1 MKGDSLMTETMLT
14 TIDNPF
20 NPFEQFVD
28 WYMYDCQMGYNTY
41 SRIARLM
48 PADDESLSSIE
59 KDRIEDNII
68 DRLIRHDP
76 LGIYTR
82 VDEESAK
89 IVAENASKV
98 INLMQNA
105 KESS

>member
-1 MKGDSLMTETMLT
+1 MTETMLT

-68 DRLIRHDP
+68 DRMIQHDP
-76 LGIYTR
+76 LGIYTK

-89 IVAENASKV
+89 LVAANAAKV
-98 INLMQNA
+98 ANVV
-105 KESS
+105 

>member
-1 MKGDSLMTETMLT
+1 MKGDLLMTETMLT

-28 WYMYDCQMGYNTY
+28 WYMFDCQKGYNTY

-48 PADDESLSSIE
+48 PDDDSLSSIE

-68 DRLIRHDP
+68 DRMIQHDP
-76 LGIYTR
+76 LGIYTK

-89 IVAENASKV
+89 LVAANAAKV
-98 INLMQNA
+98 TNVV
-105 KESS
+105 

>member
-1 MKGDSLMTETMLT
+1 MTETMLT

-28 WYMYDCQMGYNTY
+28 WYLFDCQMGYNTY

-89 IVAENASKV
+89 IVAKNASKA

>member
-1 MKGDSLMTETMLT
+1 MTEPMVT

-20 NPFEQFVD
+20 NPLEQCVG
-28 WYMYDCQMGYNTY
+28 WYMYDCQKGYNTY

-68 DRLIRHDP
+68 DRMIQHDP
-76 LGIYTR
+76 LGIYTK

-89 IVAENASKV
+89 LVAANAAKAA
-98 INLMQNA
+98 NA
-105 KESS
+105 V

>member
-1 MKGDSLMTETMLT
+1 MKGDLLMTETMLT

-28 WYMYDCQMGYNTY
+28 WYMFDCQKGYNTY

-48 PADDESLSSIE
+48 PDDDSLSSIE

-68 DRLIRHDP
+68 DRMIQHDP
-76 LGIYTR
+76 LGIYTK

-89 IVAENASKV
+89 LVAANA
-98 INLMQNA
+98 A
-105 KESS
+105 KATNVV

>member
-1 MKGDSLMTETMLT
+1 MADVMLT

-28 WYMYDCQMGYNTY
+28 WYMFDCQKGYNTY

-59 KDRIEDNII
+59 KDRIEDNIM
-68 DRLIRHDP
+68 DRMIQHDP
-76 LGIYTR
+76 LGIYTK

-89 IVAENASKV
+89 LVAANAAKV
-98 INLMQNA
+98 ANA
-105 KESS
+105 V

>member
-1 MKGDSLMTETMLT
+1 MTETMLT

-20 NPFEQFVD
+20 DPFEQFVE
-28 WYMYDCQMGYNTY
+28 WYMYDQQKGYNTY
-41 SRIARLM
+41 SRVARLM
-48 PADDESLSSIE
+48 PSDDESLSSIE
-59 KDRIEDNII
+59 KDRIEDDII
-68 DRLIRHDP
+68 DRIIRYDP

-89 IVAENASKV
+89 IVAENASKA
-98 INLMQNA
+98 ISLALNA

>member
-1 MKGDSLMTETMLT
+1 MTETMLT

-28 WYMYDCQMGYNTY
+28 WYMFDCQKGYNTY

-48 PADDESLSSIE
+48 PDDDSLSSIE

-68 DRLIRHDP
+68 DRMIQHDP
-76 LGIYTR
+76 LGIYTK

-89 IVAENASKV
+89 LVAANAATV
-98 INLMQNA
+98 ANA
-105 KESS
+105 V

>member
-1 MKGDSLMTETMLT
+1 MTETMLT

-28 WYMYDCQMGYNTY
+28 WYMFDCQKGYNTY

-48 PADDESLSSIE
+48 PDDESLSSIE

-68 DRLIRHDP
+68 DRMIQHDP
-76 LGIYTR
+76 LGIYTK

-89 IVAENASKV
+89 LVAANAAKV
-98 INLMQNA
+98 ANA
-105 KESS
+105 VQL

>member
-1 MKGDSLMTETMLT
+1 MTETMLT

-28 WYMYDCQMGYNTY
+28 WYMYDQQKGYNTY

-48 PADDESLSSIE
+48 PDDDSLSSIE

-68 DRLIRHDP
+68 DRMIQHDP
-76 LGIYTR
+76 LGIYTK

-89 IVAENASKV
+89 LVAANAAKV
-98 INLMQNA
+98 TNVV
-105 KESS
+105 

>member
-1 MKGDSLMTETMLT
+1 MTETMLT

-28 WYMYDCQMGYNTY
+28 WYMFDCQKGYNTY

-48 PADDESLSSIE
+48 PDDDSLSSIE
-59 KDRIEDNII
+59 KDRIEDNIM
-68 DRLIRHDP
+68 DRMIQHDP
-76 LGIYTR
+76 LGIYTK

-89 IVAENASKV
+89 LVAANAAKV
-98 INLMQNA
+98 ANA
-105 KESS
+105 V

>member
-1 MKGDSLMTETMLT
+1 MTETMLT

-20 NPFEQFVD
+20 NPFEQVVD

-48 PADDESLSSIE
+48 PADDESLSSID
-59 KDRIEDNII
+59 KDRLEDNII
-68 DRLIRHDP
+68 DRMIQHDP
-76 LGIYTR
+76 LGVYTK

-89 IVAENASKV
+89 IVAENASKA

-105 KESS
+105 KESG

>member
-1 MKGDSLMTETMLT
+1 MTETMLT

-28 WYMYDCQMGYNTY
+28 WYMFDCQKGYNTY

-48 PADDESLSSIE
+48 PDDDSLSSIE

-68 DRLIRHDP
+68 DRMIQHDP
-76 LGIYTR
+76 LGIYTK

-89 IVAENASKV
+89 LVAANAAKV
-98 INLMQNA
+98 ANVV
-105 KESS
+105 

>member
-1 MKGDSLMTETMLT
+1 MTETMLT

-28 WYMYDCQMGYNTY
+28 WYMFDCQKGYNTY

-48 PADDESLSSIE
+48 PDDDSLSSIE

-68 DRLIRHDP
+68 DRMIQHDP
-76 LGIYTR
+76 LGIYTK

-89 IVAENASKV
+89 LVAANASKV
-98 INLMQNA
+98 ANVV
-105 KESS
+105 

>member
-1 MKGDSLMTETMLT
+1 MTETMLT

-28 WYMYDCQMGYNTY
+28 WYMYDCQKGYNTY

-48 PADDESLSSIE
+48 PDDDSLSSIE

-68 DRLIRHDP
+68 DRMIQHDP
-76 LGIYTR
+76 LGIYTK

-89 IVAENASKV
+89 LVAANAAKV
-98 INLMQNA
+98 TNVV
-105 KESS
+105 

>member
-1 MKGDSLMTETMLT
+1 MTETMLT

-28 WYMYDCQMGYNTY
+28 WYMYDCQKGYNTY

-48 PADDESLSSIE
+48 PDDDSLSSIE

-68 DRLIRHDP
+68 DRMIQHDP
-76 LGIYTR
+76 LGIYTK

-89 IVAENASKV
+89 LVAANASKV
-98 INLMQNA
+98 ANVV
-105 KESS
+105 

>member
-28 WYMYDCQMGYNTY
+28 WYMFDCQKGYNTY

-48 PADDESLSSIE
+48 PDDDSLSSIE

-68 DRLIRHDP
+68 DRMIQHDP
-76 LGIYTR
+76 LGIYTK

-89 IVAENASKV
+89 LVAANAAKV
-98 INLMQNA
+98 ANVV
-105 KESS
+105 

>member
-1 MKGDSLMTETMLT
+1 MTETMLT

-28 WYMYDCQMGYNTY
+28 WYMYDCQKGYNTY

-48 PADDESLSSIE
+48 PDDESLSSIE
-59 KDRIEDNII
+59 KDRSEDNII
-68 DRLIRHDP
+68 DRMIQHDP
-76 LGIYTR
+76 LGIYTK

-89 IVAENASKV
+89 LVAANASKV
-98 INLMQNA
+98 ANVV
-105 KESS
+105 

>member
-1 MKGDSLMTETMLT
+1 MNETMLT
-14 TIDNPF
+14 TIDPF

-28 WYMYDCQMGYNTY
+28 WYMYDCQKGYNTY

-48 PADDESLSSIE
+48 PTDDESLSSIE

-68 DRLIRHDP
+68 DRMIQHDP
-76 LGIYTR
+76 LGIYTK

-89 IVAENASKV
+89 LVAANAAKV
-98 INLMQNA
+98 ANA
-105 KESS
+105 V

>member
-1 MKGDSLMTETMLT
+1 MTETMLT

-68 DRLIRHDP
+68 DRMIQHDP

-89 IVAENASKV
+89 IVAENASKA
-98 INLMQNA
+98 INFAMNA

>member
-1 MKGDSLMTETMLT
+1 MTETMLT

-28 WYMYDCQMGYNTY
+28 WYMFDCQKGYNTY
-41 SRIARLM
+41 NRIARLM
-48 PADDESLSSIE
+48 PDDDSLSSIE

-68 DRLIRHDP
+68 DRMIQHDP
-76 LGIYTR
+76 LGIYTK

-89 IVAENASKV
+89 LVAANAAKV
-98 INLMQNA
+98 TNVV
-105 KESS
+105 

>member
-1 MKGDSLMTETMLT
+1 MTETMLT

-28 WYMYDCQMGYNTY
+28 WYLFDCQMGYNTY

-76 LGIYTR
+76 FGIYTR

-89 IVAENASKV
+89 IVAENASKA

>member
-1 MKGDSLMTETMLT
+1 MKGDLLMTETMLT

-28 WYMYDCQMGYNTY
+28 WYMYDCQKGYNTY

-48 PADDESLSSIE
+48 PTDDESLSSIE

-68 DRLIRHDP
+68 DRMIQHDP
-76 LGIYTR
+76 LGIYTK

-89 IVAENASKV
+89 LVAANAAKAA
-98 INLMQNA
+98 NA
-105 KESS
+105 V

>member
-1 MKGDSLMTETMLT
+1 MTETMLT

-28 WYMYDCQMGYNTY
+28 WYMFDCQKGYNTY

-48 PADDESLSSIE
+48 PDDDSLSSIE

-68 DRLIRHDP
+68 DRMIQHDP
-76 LGIYTR
+76 LGIYTK

-89 IVAENASKV
+89 LVAANAAKV
-98 INLMQNA
+98 TNA
-105 KESS
+105 V

>member
-1 MKGDSLMTETMLT
+1 MTETMLT

-28 WYMYDCQMGYNTY
+28 WYMFDCQKGYNTY

-48 PADDESLSSIE
+48 PDDDSLSSIE

-68 DRLIRHDP
+68 DRMIQHDP
-76 LGIYTR
+76 LGIYTK

-89 IVAENASKV
+89 LVAENAAKV
-98 INLMQNA
+98 ANVV
-105 KESS
+105 

>member
-1 MKGDSLMTETMLT
+1 MADVMLT

-28 WYMYDCQMGYNTY
+28 WYMFDCQKGYNTY

-48 PADDESLSSIE
+48 PVDDESLSSIE
-59 KDRIEDNII
+59 KDRIEDNIM
-68 DRLIRHDP
+68 DRMIQHDP
-76 LGIYTR
+76 LGIYTK

-89 IVAENASKV
+89 LVAANAAKV
-98 INLMQNA
+98 ANVV
-105 KESS
+105 

>member
-1 MKGDSLMTETMLT
+1 MTETMLT

-28 WYMYDCQMGYNTY
+28 WYLFDCQMGYNTY

-89 IVAENASKV
+89 IVAENASKA
-98 INLMQNA
+98 INLMQNV

>member
-1 MKGDSLMTETMLT
+1 MTETMLT

-20 NPFEQFVD
+20 NPFEQFAD
-28 WYMYDCQMGYNTY
+28 WYMYDCQKGYNTY

-68 DRLIRHDP
+68 DRMIQHDP
-76 LGIYTR
+76 LGIYTK

-89 IVAENASKV
+89 LVAANAAKV
-98 INLMQNA
+98 ANA
-105 KESS
+105 V

>member
-1 MKGDSLMTETMLT
+1 MTETMLT

-28 WYMYDCQMGYNTY
+28 WYMYDCQKGYNTY

-59 KDRIEDNII
+59 KDRIC
-68 DRLIRHDP
+68 
-76 LGIYTR
+76 
-82 VDEESAK
+82 
-89 IVAENASKV
+89 
-98 INLMQNA
+98 
-105 KESS
+105 

>member
-1 MKGDSLMTETMLT
+1 MRKEFSIMKTMLT

-28 WYMYDCQMGYNTY
+28 WYMYDCQKGYNTY

-48 PADDESLSSIE
+48 PTDDESLSSIE

-68 DRLIRHDP
+68 DRMIQHDP
-76 LGIYTR
+76 LGIYTK

-89 IVAENASKV
+89 LVAANAAKAA
-98 INLMQNA
+98 NA
-105 KESS
+105 V

>member
-28 WYMYDCQMGYNTY
+28 WYMFDCQKGYNTY

-48 PADDESLSSIE
+48 PDDDSLSSIE

-68 DRLIRHDP
+68 DRMIQHDP
-76 LGIYTR
+76 LGIYTK

-89 IVAENASKV
+89 LVAANAAKV
-98 INLMQNA
+98 TNA
-105 KESS
+105 V

>member
-1 MKGDSLMTETMLT
+1 MTETMLT

-28 WYMYDCQMGYNTY
+28 WYMFDCQKGYNTY

-48 PADDESLSSIE
+48 PDDDSLSSIE

-68 DRLIRHDP
+68 DRMIQHDP
-76 LGIYTR
+76 LGIYTK

-89 IVAENASKV
+89 LVAANAAKV
-98 INLMQNA
+98 ANA
-105 KESS
+105 V

>member
-1 MKGDSLMTETMLT
+1 MTQTMLT

-28 WYMYDCQMGYNTY
+28 WYLFDCQMGYNTY

-89 IVAENASKV
+89 IVAENASKA
-98 INLMQNA
+98 INLMQNV

>member
-1 MKGDSLMTETMLT
+1 MTETMLT

-28 WYMYDCQMGYNTY
+28 WYMFDCQKGYNTY

-48 PADDESLSSIE
+48 PDDDSLSSIE

-68 DRLIRHDP
+68 DRMIQHDP
-76 LGIYTR
+76 LGIYTK

-89 IVAENASKV
+89 LVAANAAKV
-98 INLMQNA
+98 TNVV
-105 KESS
+105 

>member
-1 MKGDSLMTETMLT
+1 MTETMLT

-28 WYMYDCQMGYNTY
+28 WYMFDCQKGYNTY

-48 PADDESLSSIE
+48 PDDDSLSSIE

-68 DRLIRHDP
+68 DRMIRHDP
-76 LGIYTR
+76 LGIYTK

-89 IVAENASKV
+89 LVAANAAKV
-98 INLMQNA
+98 TNVV
-105 KESS
+105 

>member
-1 MKGDSLMTETMLT
+1 
-14 TIDNPF
+14 
-20 NPFEQFVD
+20 
-28 WYMYDCQMGYNTY
+28 
-41 SRIARLM
+41 M
-48 PADDESLSSIE
+48 PSDDESLSSIE

-68 DRLIRHDP
+68 DRMIRHDP

-89 IVAENASKV
+89 IVAENASKA
-98 INLMQNA
+98 ISLALNA

>member
-1 MKGDSLMTETMLT
+1 MTETMLT

-28 WYMYDCQMGYNTY
+28 WYLFDCQMGYNTY

-68 DRLIRHDP
+68 DRMIQHDP

-89 IVAENASKV
+89 IVAENASKA

-105 KESS
+105 KESG